1 MEGKLFEPLSHV
13 GERHGESLDGCEG
26 VLEIQGVG
34 VGIYPTKLHHL
45 KRKKN
50 LKIFHVIDIDYCE
63 VKSVLLSN
71 ISMIFE

>member
-1 MEGKLFEPLSHV
+1 MEGKLFEPLGHV

-45 KRKKN
+45 KKKEN
-50 LKIFHVIDIDYCE
+50 LNVFRMINIDYCE
-63 VKSVLLSN
+63 VNSVLLSN
-71 ISMIFE
+71 ISIKFE